1 MPTFTQKVV
10 PGLPADVPVQRLKAD
25 SCLALLERLGLSSF
39 TGTGDPILLA
49 ISFRLTKGGF
59 IEAIAL
65 AADTTVFQVTVTKNT
80 SHSDLASVLT
90 HPRCLFVAFDMAR
103 VALLLHRQFGVH
115 IRGVDLTALAPE
127 PDPGSTRQHPAVTLA
142 QDLLPRPVYNQGIC
156 ALFYRSTNKDLCLR
170 AWLSARIASECTRE
184 IQREP
189 KVDTR
194 HLTGPQLACLSQL
207 VLNVELLDAERP
219 TRVEND
225 FDAIKVTDKC
235 SVTLRNARFKSKVRK
250 SGQTIVHI
258 NGGKVKALAIGV
270 EGKQTTLKLLGKSEL
285 PDNVK
290 KVCVVGREDP
300 TNAEL
305 ARDKFVLRVMQGVE
319 AMDESPFVKML
330 WFPPPSQGK
339 GKGGHRKKKAKAVEE
354 DVQITSPL
362 FQKLNRSQQAVVK
375 AMIGKAELFVIG
387 HGPPGTGKTSTIA
400 VGLDHWAK
408 TRGRAWVIAHS
419 NVGVKNIA
427 ESLVKRKIDFKII
440 VSKDFYY
447 EWHEHHYVDIS
458 DHLIQSDKL
467 SHKNT
472 NLDAL
477 FGKQMIVLCTL
488 SMLSHPSEAMNR
500 VFQLVPVERLIVDEA
515 SQIDTFEFMHIFHR
529 FSKSLS
535 KVCMFGDP
543 NQLPPYG
550 KETAPKMKTIFDFAQ
565 FRASSYFLDTQYRM
579 PVPLGD
585 FISKHVYD
593 SRLKSSHAITSAAC
607 VMFVDVR
614 KGAEAPAGS
623 SWKNMEE
630 VHTVVNLVK
639 RYYKDERKVCIIT
652 PYDGQRAA
660 LVSALKTAGLPHG
673 NVYNV
678 DSYQGHEAPLVIVS
692 VVRTSAP
699 GFLKSLNR
707 MNVMLTRCQTGM
719 VVVTNRAFLCGPAQ
733 KTLLGKLADHW
744 GTLPAGAQTTGSR
757 SRCGADCS
765 DAVWVDA
772 MRVAE
777 GTARLP
783 GAG

>member
-1 MPTFTQKVV
+1 MPTFTQKVA

-25 SCLALLERLGLSSF
+25 SCLALLDRLGLSSH
-39 TGTGDPILLA
+39 TDIDNDNPIPVA
-49 ISFRLTKGGF
+49 VSFRLTKGGF

-65 AADTTVFQVTVTKNT
+65 AADTTVFQVTVTKNV
-80 SHSDLASVLT
+80 SHSDLASVLS
-90 HPRCLFVAFDMAR
+90 HPRCLFVAVDMAR
-103 VALLLHRQFGVH
+103 VALLLHRQFGMH
-115 IRGVDLTALAPE
+115 IRGVDLATLPC
-127 PDPGSTRQHPAVTLA
+127 PSIPGSKKQHPAVRLA
-142 QDLLPRPVYNQGIC
+142 HALLPKPIHGQGVC

-170 AWLSARIASECTRE
+170 AWLSAWCVSVESSGHRQQKPPGRDHAGAQSRP
-184 IQREP
+184 RN
-189 KVDTR
+189 
-194 HLTGPQLACLSQL
+194 LSGPELACLSQL

-219 TRVEND
+219 TRMDND
-225 FDAIKVTDKC
+225 FERVEVDKTGSTIVT
-235 SVTLRNARFKSKVRK
+235 NARFKSKVRE
-250 SGQTIVHI
+250 SGQTVVHI
-258 NGGKVKALAIGV
+258 NGGKVKALATGAK
-270 EGKQTTLKLLGKSEL
+270 GKETTLRLLGKGKL
-285 PDNVK
+285 PE
-290 KVCVVGREDP
+290 KVTKG
-300 TNAEL
+300 L
-305 ARDKFVLRVMQGVE
+305 E

-330 WFPPPSQGK
+330 WFPPSKDK
-339 GKGGHRKKKAKAVEE
+339 GRHRKRGKTNANVAE
-354 DVQITSPL
+354 DVQITTTL
-362 FQKLNRSQQAVVK
+362 FQKLNPSQQAVVRAVVGDK
-375 AMIGKAELFVIG
+375 EPLVIA

-400 VGLDHWAK
+400 VALDHWGK
-408 TRGRAWVIAHS
+408 HRKPAWVIAHS

-427 ESLVKRKIDFKII
+427 ESLVKRKIDFKIV
-440 VSKDFYY
+440 VSQDFYY

-467 SHKNT
+467 LHKSTDINV
-472 NLDAL
+472 L
-477 FGKQMIVLCTL
+477 FGKTKIILCTL
-488 SMLSHPSEAMNR
+488 SMLSSPAMDMCG
-500 VFQLVPVERLIVDEA
+500 VFQRVPVERLVVDEA
-515 SQIDTFEFMHIFHR
+515 SQIDTFEFM
-529 FSKSLS
+529 
-535 KVCMFGDP
+535 VCMFGDP

-593 SRLKSSHAITSAAC
+593 SRLKSSHAITAPNC
-607 VMFVDVR
+607 VKFVDVR

-623 SWKNMEE
+623 SWKNMDE

-707 MNVMLTRCQTGM
+707 MNVMLTRCQAGM
-719 VVVTNRAFLCGPAQ
+719 VIVTNRAFLCGPAQ

-744 GTLPAGAQTTGSR
+744 GSLAAGARPAGDSPESA
-757 SRCGADCS
+757 A
-765 DAVWVDA
+765 WVDA

-783 GAG
+783 GSG